1 MRIITCVMCFCA
13 LLLALPLFAEPDRK
27 AEALLLYKKALKSDD
42 VRGIELLARAH
53 QLDPRNASVV
63 YRMGFLYHKMN
74 RVPEA
79 EKYYGLTLGIE
90 KCNERAHN
98 NLGSIYAARNETERA
113 IESYRTALKCEPRS
127 VSAAYNLA
135 NLLSEDGK
143 KAEAENLYL
152 KALSIDP
159 RHARS
164 HHNLGV
170 LYMNRGGEENLKKA
184 DLHLSRARV
193 INPADPLVL
202 YNAALVKEHLN
213 APADALKLLDS
224 ADRLCEN
231 RASLRKKVREAR
243 TRLQTR

>member
-1 MRIITCVMCFCA
+1 MKRLCA
-13 LLLALPLFAEPDRK
+13 LLFFALPLVAQPDRK
-27 AEALLLYKKALKSDD
+27 AEAVLLYQKALKSDD

-53 QLDPRNASVV
+53 QLDASNPQVV

-74 RVPEA
+74 RTAEA
-79 EKYYGLTLGIE
+79 EKYYGLTLGID
-90 KCNERAHN
+90 KCHERAHN
-98 NLGSIYAARNETERA
+98 NLGSIYAARSEPERA
-113 IESYRTALKCEPRS
+113 AESYRAALKCEPRS

-135 NLLSEDGK
+135 NLLSEEGRGLD
-143 KAEAENLYL
+143 AEALYL

-170 LYMNRGGEENLKKA
+170 LYMNRGGEINMKKA
-184 DLHLSRARV
+184 DAHLSRARALTA
-193 INPADPLVL
+193 NDPLVL

-213 APADALKLLDS
+213 LQPEALKLLDS
-224 ADRLCEN
+224 ADRLSES
-231 RASLRKKVREAR
+231 RPSLRKKIREAR